1 MRKNSLTRGD
11 VNNYLKAL
19 YQVGGAELYVDSIPS
34 IENYQYSYPDATVD
48 EAEEWARS
56 MTDKYDSPLY
66 TYSRKNTP
74 DCVLNFYYQETLDN
88 DALYLGALIMDFKYK
103 KRHSVWFDYDTYK
116 NYKSEANLQFN
127 SYKNQMCTIFMG
139 DCTGDNEDISLIF
152 IFNQFMR
159 CGRFILIPKTKVM
172 WSLSLLLT

>member
-56 MTDKYDSPLY
+56 MTDKYDKEAATAVYRTVSAGSVEL
-66 TYSRKNTP
+66 
-74 DCVLNFYYQETLDN
+74 V
-88 DALYLGALIMDFKYK
+88 FK
-103 KRHSVWFDYDTYK
+103 
-116 NYKSEANLQFN
+116 
-127 SYKNQMCTIFMG
+127 I
-139 DCTGDNEDISLIF
+139 
-152 IFNQFMR
+152 
-159 CGRFILIPKTKVM
+159 
-172 WSLSLLLT
+172 